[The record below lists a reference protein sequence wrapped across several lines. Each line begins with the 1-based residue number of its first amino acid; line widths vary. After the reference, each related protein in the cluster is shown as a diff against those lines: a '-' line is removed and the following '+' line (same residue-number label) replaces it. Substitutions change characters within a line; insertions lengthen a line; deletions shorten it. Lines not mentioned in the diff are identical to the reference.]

1 MLTWLTCFHV
11 LFNSF
16 LPLMAEVSGDKERTF
31 YLDWWNSAS
40 MDQFWRKWN
49 LPVHRWCVQ
58 HIYLPLVSA
67 GLSKLTGV
75 MVTFLFS
82 AVLHEFLISGKR
94 SVKLLSYSLSSINQT
109 LGSSVSLRYGLRG

>member
-1 MLTWLTCFHV
+1 MLTWVTCFHV

-16 LPLMAEVSGDKERTF
+16 LPLMAEVSGARERTF

-49 LPVHRWCVQ
+49 LPVHRWCVH
-58 HIYLPLVSA
+58 HIYLPLVSV
-67 GLSKLTGV
+67 GCSKLTGV

-82 AVLHEFLISGKR
+82 ALLHEFLISGR
-94 SVKLLSYSLSSINQT
+94 RQISLVCQT
-109 LGSSVSLRYGLRG
+109 LRNSSLFHETITPLV